1 MILSFWP
8 VGSGW
13 LRNTSAPDQRDNL
26 YISWAEFIHSLINS
40 FICAEFILFL
50 VKRGKPTDEE
60 LEQLGIDIAEGWRK
74 LGRRLKLDES
84 TLQEIDNDYDQ
95 LSEKGYHMFMRWKQN
110 TGANATYQA
119 LRDALQHK
127 IVHRQDLVEFCFF
140 RGNYLYNILLF
151 PAILS
156 FLDSGQCNMSRS
168 QRLGSLCF
176 VLAGNLIYSLSVS
189 YRSLGSGT

>member
-1 MILSFWP
+1 MDVWGRSMRVQI
-8 VGSGW
+8 
-13 LRNTSAPDQRDNL
+13 SASIFKLFR
-26 YISWAEFIHSLINS
+26 YIRFDKEFKKGRAYLLLLVRKKQGQQ
-40 FICAEFILFL
+40 FICAELILFL

-95 LSEKGYHMFMRWKQN
+95 QSEKGYHMLMRWKQN

-127 IVHRQDLVEFCFF
+127 LVHRQDLVEKFCYFK
-140 RGNYLYNILLF
+140 GLYNILLF
-151 PAILS
+151 PAVLS
-156 FLDSGQCNMSRS
+156 ILDSGQRSLGWS
-168 QRLGSLCF
+168 QRLGSFCF
-176 VLAGNLIYSLSVS
+176 VLNGSLI
-189 YRSLGSGT
+189 

>member
-1 MILSFWP
+1 MRQERVSSHNSAYRIRAIACVHSFKLFRP
-8 VGSGW
+8 NGKA
-13 LRNTSAPDQRDNL
+13 LIERNDLFITSCKKKREQQ
-26 YISWAEFIHSLINS
+26 
-40 FICAEFILFL
+40 FICAELILFV

-127 IVHRQDLVEFCFF
+127 IVHRQDLVEKFCYF
-140 RGNYLYNILLF
+140 RGNYLYNNLL
-151 PAILS
+151 
-156 FLDSGQCNMSRS
+156 
-168 QRLGSLCF
+168 
-176 VLAGNLIYSLSVS
+176 
-189 YRSLGSGT
+189 